1 LTAVGPSA
9 VDLSVDALALAITGV
24 SAYFVARQRRSQFP
38 YVKGLLILVDVFFEL
53 ILVQDVLRNLA
64 PSPAAV
70 GDYSVFAATM
80 VFADVILLTVIAYS
94 VYFRPGGGGF
104 VQKLR
109 SFFTRWP
116 HGLILA
122 AFIAYVVGVDAYVVL
137 YRPFTVV
144 ALVSL
149 GGTRVYSPV
158 FDPTYLVASG
168 IVLASFLAYPTLL
181 LVRESLSVNDPG
193 TRLNLVLL
201 PFCWMGIGAEIL
213 VFNGYLVAVGYD
225 YVAIGYAIAALLF
238 GVTAGVFRKA
248 SALSSFFALVGGPAQ
263 GTADTGPDEKSVL
276 DASIPVLF
284 EVDPASRYEQTLVSL
299 SKSKTGRGGL
309 VFIFTSRGSPVHTC
323 LAGTP
328 GVRFYIMTS
337 DVAYPILSKEEGE
350 LLVPQNDS
358 AVLLDIV
365 GKTVSSTGM
374 APLAIVFDSLT
385 EFSIYQGFESTYK
398 FIKQANEL
406 LDTPRVSSVYLAVR
420 AAQDE
425 RETSLVKSLF
435 RMHVSYDAAGLNVTR
450 GPGVPR

>member
-1 LTAVGPSA
+1 MTAVGPSA
-9 VDLSVDALALAITGV
+9 FDLSIDALALVITGV
-24 SAYFVARQRRSQFP
+24 SGYFVARQRGSQFP

-64 PSPAAV
+64 PSPATV

-94 VYFRPGGGGF
+94 VYFRPGGDGYR
-104 VQKLR
+104 QRLR
-109 SFFTRWP
+109 NVFLGRP
-116 HGLILA
+116 HGPILV

-144 ALVSL
+144 ALATL
-149 GGTRVYSPV
+149 GGTRVYSPL

-168 IVLASFLAYPTLL
+168 VVLALFLAYPTLL
-181 LVRESLSVNDPG
+181 LVRESLSVKDPG
-193 TRLNLVLL
+193 TRRNLVLL
-201 PFCWMGIGAEIL
+201 PFCWAGIGAEIL
-213 VFNGYLVAVGYD
+213 VFNGYLVAIGYD
-225 YVAIGYAIAALLF
+225 YVAIGYAIAAILF

-248 SALSSFFALVGGPAQ
+248 SALSSFFVPVGGPAQ
-263 GTADTGPDEKSVL
+263 RAGDTGPDEKSVL

-284 EVDPASRYEQTLVSL
+284 EVDPASNYEQALVSFA
-299 SKSKTGRGGL
+299 KSKTGGGGL
-309 VFIFTSRGSPVHTC
+309 VFVFTSRGSPVHAC

-337 DVAYPILSKEEGE
+337 DAAYPTLSKEEGE
-350 LLVPQNDS
+350 LLVPQNDN
-358 AVLLDIV
+358 AVLLDLI

-398 FIKQANEL
+398 FVKQANEL
-406 LDTPRVSSVYLAVR
+406 LDTPRVSSVYLAVK

-425 RETSLVKSLF
+425 KETSLIKSLF
-435 RMHVSYDAAGLNVTR
+435 RMHVAYDAAGLTVTR
-450 GPGVPR
+450 GPAVSR